1 MTVALTYALPMYRAK
16 NIGWLALESLCRQ
29 ENIDFEWELIIL
41 EEPQQSMGEA
51 KVLEY
56 QQRLEH
62 VGCTRLKY
70 VALPQWIPLS
80 QKWINIAKLA
90 DSEGFLLAGCDDY
103 APPNRLSE
111 TKAMFDA
118 GAEWTHVPVGLFY
131 DIANDNFGVFDYN
144 LADHVCGLDK
154 AGRTDIIK
162 NSLPETSTRTR
173 SVDGW
178 MYDQIV
184 SYLGRTPHTQMNSSE
199 DWRHGVFTD
208 GLNNICSSRR
218 DLYGANITAP
228 FRHLHDDEPRTLEEV
243 IPEDVARPLRKARRA
258 ALARKEFII

>member
-1 MTVALTYALPMYRAK
+1 MTVALTFALPMYRAK

-29 ENIDFEWELIIL
+29 EKVDFEWELIIL
-41 EEPQQSMGEA
+41 EEPQQSMGESR
-51 KVLEY
+51 VLEY
-56 QQRLEH
+56 QKRLEQ

-70 VALPQWIPLS
+70 VGLPQWIPLS

-118 GAEWTHVPVGLFY
+118 GAEWTHVPMGLFY
-131 DIANDNFGVFDYN
+131 DIANENLGVFDYN
-144 LADHVCGLDK
+144 LAKHVCGLDK
-154 AGRTDIIK
+154 AGRTEIIK
-162 NSLPETSTRTR
+162 AAFPETSTRTR

-178 MYDQIV
+178 VYDQIV
-184 SYLGRTPHTQMNSSE
+184 SYLGRPPQTHMNKSN
-199 DWRHGVFTD
+199 DWKRGVFTD
-208 GLNNICSSRR
+208 GLNNICGARR

-228 FRHLHDDEPRTLEEV
+228 FRHLHDDEPHSLEEV
-243 IPEDVARPLRKARRA
+243 MSIDIVQSLRKVRRA
-258 ALARKEFII
+258 ALARKEFIK